1 MSKDIHIQAFQFLGG
16 NKGDLEKTSDN
27 SASRE
32 WQEIVDKL
40 ASKAPNVFPTCP
52 SQREIMQAADLSFI
66 NVPMNEPGMR
76 AHTVYFAIQAVGGRF
91 FFNVLCFAY
100 HEGDVS
106 LRELA
111 ALAPSDWWRICMQ
124 LTLSDTKLTLPEKD
138 TELELPEWDGK
149 KALFFR
155 VPGFGGS
162 VIQGEFEDWR
172 EPLNPPSPPPYQP
185 MPSPKPK
192 HFAPSARSEIRE
204 EPNKK
209 FINNKGVLLIIG
221 LLAVLA
227 LASYPIYN
235 QSRVKNELTNK
246 DRVIADKD
254 QEIAELKGKLTN
266 KDREIKKLK
275 SSQNNQKCGSKSE
288 QIHENDIAED
298 CINHIGGYYK
308 KLIINIMGILQ
319 SSGCQHI

>member
-16 NKGDLEKTSDN
+16 NKGDLEKTSDY
-27 SASRE
+27 SDSRE
-32 WQEIVDKL
+32 WREIVDKL

-52 SQREIMQAADLSFI
+52 SQREIVQAADLSFI

-111 ALAPSDWWRICMQ
+111 ALAPSDWWIICKQ
-124 LTLSDTKLTLPEKD
+124 LTSSDTKLTLPEKN

-192 HFAPSARSEIRE
+192 PPSPVKEII
-204 EPNKK
+204 KK
-209 FINNKGVLLIIG
+209 YITPKKVLTIIC

-227 LASYPIYN
+227 VPYHIWQDHNLRCKMEKLEGKMEKLEDKI
-235 QSRVKNELTNK
+235 KNLK
-246 DRVIADKD
+246 DEKITRAV
-254 QEIAELKGKLTN
+254 
-266 KDREIKKLK
+266 REKIRKPGTK
-275 SSQNNQKCGSKSE
+275 S
-288 QIHENDIAED
+288 
-298 CINHIGGYYK
+298 
-308 KLIINIMGILQ
+308 
-319 SSGCQHI
+319 